1 MVKRAL
7 RGNGDS
13 YSLGLFGFTPDPID
27 SRKKLAG
34 RNDGFTPGKM
44 PCAKQGIFQ
53 HANGRKIFYVN
64 FYRDTPYN
72 LCNLRPLSN

>member
-1 MVKRAL
+1 MLWVL
-7 RGNGDS
+7 GG
-13 YSLGLFGFTPDPID
+13 SLPPELSLIQVSLVSHRTVVTE
-27 SRKKLAG
+27 LAR

-44 PCAKQGIFQ
+44 PCAKQGLFQ